1 MSAADVQSCFAVVEH
16 FGGGGGL
23 GTRLVPPPQGV
34 VHSLIVPAI
43 QRLSFQT
50 QGMISLIGANFG

>member
-1 MSAADVQSCFAVVEH
+1 MSAADVQSCFAVVKH
-16 FGGGGGL
+16 FGGGPGDEASS
-23 GTRLVPPPQGV
+23 PPQGV